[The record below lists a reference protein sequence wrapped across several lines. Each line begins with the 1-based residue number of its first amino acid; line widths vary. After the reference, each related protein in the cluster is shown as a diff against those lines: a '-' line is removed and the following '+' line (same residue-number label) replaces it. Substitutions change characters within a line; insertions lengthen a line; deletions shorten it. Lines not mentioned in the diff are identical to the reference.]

1 MVLYTANGNLK
12 FDLKIVLNGMFC
24 SFLMIST
31 VWETLNV
38 SSHGL
43 IMEAMNDNTNKE
55 QILSRLNLKAVD
67 AVGV

>member
-1 MVLYTANGNLK
+1 MVP
-12 FDLKIVLNGMFC
+12 
-24 SFLMIST
+24 T

>member
-1 MVLYTANGNLK
+1 M
-12 FDLKIVLNGMFC
+12 LNGMFC
-24 SFLMIST
+24 SFLMIPT

-38 SSHGL
+38 SSRGL

-55 QILSRLNLKAVD
+55 QILSRLNLAVD